1 MKTETLVCF
10 ESLGDAAT
18 PHDLVPFYDAL
29 AAAADRDPRVQS
41 YGGTEVRGTN
51 GEVVAYRVTLE
62 GSVSAE
68 EYANEVYEGKHG
80 AW

>member
-1 MKTETLVCF
+1 MKTETLVHF
-10 ESLGDAAT
+10 ESLGPAAA

-41 YGGTEVRGTN
+41 YGATEVRGES
-51 GEVVAYRVTLE
+51 GEVVAYRITLE
-62 GSVSAE
+62 GFVSAE
-68 EYANEVYEGKHG
+68 EYADEVYEGKHG